1 VTKQCLNNDRSRIPA
16 PGVQPVR
23 QHAHCVTAS
32 QAEKPAD
39 PDDDPAR
46 FNQTADLARVHA
58 VAYYLQNS
66 FGIPGGLAAGDTMR
80 GTKIFKS
87 GSIRAFGAELL
98 DSNGEAM

>member
-16 PGVQPVR
+16 PGVQPDR

-39 PDDDPAR
+39 PDEDPAR

-58 VAYYLQNS
+58 VTYQLQNS
-66 FGIPGGLAAGDTMR
+66 FGIPGGLAASDTMR

-87 GSIRAFGAELL
+87 GSIRAFGTELL